1 LRDRAHDFEIAN
13 CVILGASFD
22 TPAENLEFATAQ
34 GFGYQLLSDVDRRVG
49 AAYGVLRAADEQYV
63 DYPRRHSYLIDGDG
77 LIRRAYAVTDVA
89 THAAE
94 VLTDLEELS
103 R

>member
-1 LRDRAHDFEIAN
+1 MAN

-22 TPAENLEFATAQ
+22 TPSENLAFATAQ
-34 GFGYQLLSDVDRRVG
+34 GFDYPLLSDVDRQVG
-49 AAYGVLRAADEQYV
+49 TAYQVLRSADEKYV

-77 LIRRAYAVTDVA
+77 LIRRVYAVTDVA
-89 THAAE
+89 THAAD
-94 VLTDLEELS
+94 VLADLEELS